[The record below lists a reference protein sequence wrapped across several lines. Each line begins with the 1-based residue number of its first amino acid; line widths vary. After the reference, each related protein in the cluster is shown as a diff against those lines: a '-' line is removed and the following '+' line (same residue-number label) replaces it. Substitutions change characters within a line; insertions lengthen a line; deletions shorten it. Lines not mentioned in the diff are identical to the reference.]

1 MQKLRSTFV
10 GLLAVSAL
18 IIACGHADKTEEKTA
33 SADTIAVVKD
43 TMVAAP
49 APIQPTPF
57 SQVARYDDKLSFTV
71 SSPQVAEKNTI
82 LIVPSG
88 FTASNDSILIA
99 VEGQVV
105 KVESADISGDN
116 SPELLVVTKD
126 AVNHGHAYVFSGNKN
141 KSVSPVNIEDPS
153 ATKGA
158 MDGYQGEDEY
168 ALVESVF
175 ARRFPVYES
184 GTKSGK
190 TRQIQFKLKNG
201 EAMKQLKV
209 DKVTTF

>member
-1 MQKLRSTFV
+1 MQQIRSSVFSV
-10 GLLAVSAL
+10 VIVSAML
-18 IIACGHADKTEEKTA
+18 SACGDAGKRADQA
-33 SADTIAVVKD
+33 VVADTVAVPKD
-43 TMVAAP
+43 TIVP
-49 APIQPTPF
+49 APVQPTPF
-57 SQVARYDDKLSFTV
+57 SQVARYDDKLSFSV
-71 SSPQVAEKNTI
+71 SSPQLAEKNTI

-88 FTASNDSILIA
+88 FTASNDSMQLD

-105 KVESADISGDN
+105 KVEAADISGDN

-126 AVNHGHAYVFSGNKN
+126 AGNHGHAYVFSGNKN
-141 KSVSPVNIEDPS
+141 KSVSQVNIEDAS

-158 MDGYQGEDEY
+158 LDGYQGEDEF
-168 ALVESVF
+168 ALVETVM
-175 ARRFPVYES
+175 ARRFPIYES
-184 GTKSGK
+184 GAKSGK